1 MRVLSAVENA
11 CKPIF
16 EKVEKWTEEKR
27 KAGIEKELVLVEAEL
42 CLEEVIEDMDEELKR
57 REKEEEKVEM
67 GLQEEEDTSAALA
80 KQDEKP
86 LVEEDEDEEE
96 EEDEDEDDV
105 APSSFGSATA
115 DQDATKNGQRGNNL
129 VPSRLQQSFSTW
141 KKSRAMPNA
150 TIPSCNDDSSCLSA
164 VSVSFPP
171 VVGPVNLK
179 ATSQRQLNFEAKN
192 FSNGRL
198 CRIRPISQLCS
209 PHSTSMDT
217 RM

>member
-129 VPSRLQQSFSTW
+129 VNLHFLRLHWHLLQVASSLEFHPGYNNHFRLGKRVEQCQTQLFPH
-141 KKSRAMPNA
+141 AMTTLVA
-150 TIPSCNDDSSCLSA
+150 SQLFQ
-164 VSVSFPP
+164 SVSLRWL
-171 VVGPVNLK
+171 V
-179 ATSQRQLNFEAKN
+179 Q
-192 FSNGRL
+192 
-198 CRIRPISQLCS
+198 
-209 PHSTSMDT
+209 
-217 RM
+217 